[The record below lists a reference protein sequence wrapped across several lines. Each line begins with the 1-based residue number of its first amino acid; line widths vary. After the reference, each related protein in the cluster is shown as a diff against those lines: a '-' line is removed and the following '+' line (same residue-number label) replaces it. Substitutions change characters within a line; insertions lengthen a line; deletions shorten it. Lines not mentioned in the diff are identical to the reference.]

1 MTLYINTASYDQ
13 IIIAL
18 REGNK
23 ELVKKIIKVQ
33 NNQAEKLMPAI
44 ESLLK
49 ARKIKLSALKKIVVA
64 NRGGSFTSLRIGV
77 ISANA
82 LAYALNIPVE
92 GEEKPLKKNKKFGRY
107 SLVEPIYDREPNIG
121 QPKKSLLA

>member
-18 REGNK
+18 RKGNK
-23 ELVKKIIKVQ
+23 DLAKKIIKVK

-44 ESLLK
+44 EALLK
-49 ARKIKLSALKKIVVA
+49 ANRVKLGVLRKIVVA

-92 GEEKPLKKNKKFGRY
+92 AEEKSLKKNKKFGRY

-121 QPKKSLLA
+121 APKKSLLD